1 MRWLNLL
8 FVLLINAVPLVG
20 VKMFGWSVGVVLM
33 LYWVENLLTAAF
45 TTARIALH
53 RALTR
58 KRGHWRGGT
67 LGSKVNNKPSSSGLL
82 GEYALMAFVFTLAHG
97 IFVVAIVFLIG
108 ENKPELENWT
118 FSYEQ
123 FRQGALQ
130 MLALMSADFLIDALQ
145 MRSRSFAWIKAYT
158 EKRMGRVLILHLAII
173 FGMGAMAMTES
184 PFAVLYVLIGLKTL
198 WDLAVTNA
206 GAKAAT
212 LPPEPPAWALKFAD
226 TVAKGK
232 GGAAEM
238 QADWKRSI
246 EQARRAAIEDEE
258 VMPA

>member
-1 MRWLNLL
+1 
-8 FVLLINAVPLVG
+8 
-20 VKMFGWSVGVVLM
+20 
-33 LYWVENLLTAAF
+33 
-45 TTARIALH
+45 
-53 RALTR
+53 
-58 KRGHWRGGT
+58 
-67 LGSKVNNKPSSSGLL
+67 
-82 GEYALMAFVFTLAHG
+82 
-97 IFVVAIVFLIG
+97 
-108 ENKPELENWT
+108 
-118 FSYEQ
+118 
-123 FRQGALQ
+123 
-130 MLALMSADFLIDALQ
+130 MLAVMSADFLVDALQ

-198 WDLAVTNA
+198 WDLAAAGA

-226 TVAKGK
+226 KVARDK

-258 VMPA
+258 VMPG